1 MRSREQ
7 HNLTE
12 RGLVMK
18 NVEYLVMMEA
28 AENLY
33 IVQKEYQEYIDEGD
47 VQGALNYKKKYLDEA
62 HKRWNDAR
70 DALRIKYPDDK
81 QYMEALRDATNEG
94 EHNGEIASLRMRK
107 LLQSVGIT
115 I

>member
-1 MRSREQ
+1 
-7 HNLTE
+7 
-12 RGLVMK
+12 MK

-33 IVQKEYQEYIDEGD
+33 ITRKEYQEYIDARD

-94 EHNGEIASLRMRK
+94 EHKGEIAYLRMLDEERYCNPWE
-107 LLQSVGIT
+107 
-115 I
+115 

>member
-1 MRSREQ
+1 
-7 HNLTE
+7 
-12 RGLVMK
+12 MK
-18 NVEYLVMMEA
+18 NAEYLVMVKS

-81 QYMEALRDATNEG
+81 QYMEALRDATQVGGRSCERLQARV
-94 EHNGEIASLRMRK
+94 HACSR
-107 LLQSVGIT
+107 LQSASCDR
-115 I
+115 

>member
-1 MRSREQ
+1 
-7 HNLTE
+7 
-12 RGLVMK
+12 MK
-18 NVEYLVMMEA
+18 NVEYLVMMES

-33 IVQKEYQEYIDEGD
+33 IARKEYQEYIDAKD

-70 DALRIKYPDDK
+70 DALRVKYPDDK
-81 QYMEALRDATNEG
+81 QYIEALRDATNEG
-94 EHNGEIASLRMRK
+94 KHNVEITSLRMRK